1 MPEVA
6 VKVNVLA
13 PVPGDA
19 ILGGANLAV
28 TPAGNPLADNA
39 TCDWNPFNTVVDSLI
54 EAEPPGAT
62 VALVT
67 LDVSVKVGAGKT
79 VRLSG
84 CVFVTPPPVAVTV
97 RL

>member
-1 MPEVA
+1 VPEVA

-19 ILGGANLAV
+19 ILGGAKLAV

-39 TCDWNPFNTVVDSLI
+39 TCDWNPFHTAVDSLI
-54 EAEPPGAT
+54 EAELPGAT
-62 VALVT
+62 AALVALV
-67 LDVSVKVGAGKT
+67 VSEKLGGGKT
-79 VRLSG
+79 VRLTA